1 MGKTLTKIK
10 FDNFPE
16 RKNNLALANS
26 SITQEKAAVDKEL
39 RKMTL
44 LNKEN
49 AEKKDSSL
57 IEGSLINHCI
67 LRSLDRQS
75 KQDIITGVSLY
86 SVKANQEIYRQGDSP
101 GCFYI
106 LQNGT
111 CDVLINGEKKQRLQK
126 GNIFG
131 ETDILFGTN
140 RDCTIKTNSDCN
152 VWAMEK
158 KNLKKFIDHMKSVTS
173 KEINSSIGRSPL
185 FSTVKEDEKSKL
197 FNNSYTET
205 YNQNHTIYDKGCIS
219 NCLYILKDGNVDIKK
234 DGKLVNSLKRGD
246 CFGLPEVLANCNRI
260 FQANSKGK
268 TTLITIPVSSLISLY
283 GDNFRSSVAL
293 LMIKNAFEN
302 NQFLKKVDPKSID
315 DKILNLFKFK
325 YYDKETDILR
335 AKEHKNFQLV
345 VCLEGELVETN
356 SHKSI
361 CSKNNVLF
369 GKEIYDD
376 DESETPSPIKC
387 KPFSVLAIAK
397 YDDVKRQFK
406 GPFNGKGK
414 SVSSGSTG
422 TKKYSA
428 YSGNARNTVPNTSNT
443 SSAHRSVISA
453 NLGTSS
459 NLRSNYYTGNTGVKN
474 NLEASTN
481 LRSTRITGEKSN
493 LGNSK
498 NIRNV
503 RNSSNTTSTNIS
515 SNLGGTRF
523 TANSSATKK
532 LGASANLGG
541 GAANLRNAFT
551 LGSLYSKGS
560 SNGKKLDLIS
570 AIKQLQKVKLFKNF
584 TKAKFENLSSK
595 IKIEQIPDKQ
605 NVITEGEE
613 GTRFYIIKKGQVDIF
628 VKGKYIRTMN
638 ENEYLGERALFFKEP
653 RSATAT
659 AHGDCEVYF
668 LEKEDFETVIE
679 KNLKDYLKDR
689 LYLQD
694 NTVSLEDLEF
704 YMNLGSG
711 SYGNV
716 SLVKSKKNKFFY
728 AIKNMSCKQILYEE
742 LHQNLELERAILLK
756 IDHPFIVK
764 LVKTMKDKN
773 YIYFLMDYIK
783 GKELFDVLR
792 DIGQLNKFQ
801 TQFYTASIMLAVQYL
816 HERNFIY
823 RDIKPEN
830 IMVLGNG
837 FIKLIDFGTAKAIKD
852 KATTLIG
859 TPHYMAPEVILGKGY
874 SFPCDIWSIAIMMY
888 EFICGKVPF
897 GENLEEPMDVYLT
910 VINE

>member
-1 MGKTLTKIK
+1 MGKIFSKIRI
-10 FDNFPE
+10 DNFPE
-16 RKNNLALANS
+16 RKNNLSFANTS
-26 SITQEKAAVDKEL
+26 PSQEKAAVDKEL

-44 LNKEN
+44 LNKQNE
-49 AEKKDSSL
+49 EKKDSSL
-57 IEGSLINHCI
+57 IEGSLSNHCI
-67 LRSLDRQS
+67 LRALDRQT
-75 KQDIITGVSLY
+75 KQDVITGLSLY
-86 SVKANQEIYRQGDSP
+86 SVKANQEIYRQGDAP

-106 LQNGT
+106 LQSGT
-111 CDVLINGEKKQRLQK
+111 CDVLINGEKKQKLQK

-140 RDCTIKTNSDCN
+140 RDCTIKTTSDCN
-152 VWAMEK
+152 VWLMEK
-158 KNLKKFIDHMKSVTS
+158 RNFKKIIDHMKDVNF
-173 KEINSSIGRSPL
+173 KEINSSLGRNPL
-185 FSTVKEDEKSKL
+185 FSSVNEDEKAKL
-197 FNNSYTET
+197 FNNFYTET
-205 YNQNHTIYDKGCIS
+205 YMQNHTIYDKGCIS

-260 FQANSKGK
+260 FQADSKGR
-268 TTLITIPVSSLISLY
+268 TTLITIPVSSLNSLY
-283 GDNFRSSVAL
+283 GDNFRAAVTL

-302 NQFLKKVDPKSID
+302 NQYLKKVDPKRID
-315 DKILNLFKFK
+315 DKILNLFQLK

-335 AKEHKNFQLV
+335 AKDNKNSLLV

-356 SHKSI
+356 SRKSV
-361 CSKNNVLF
+361 CQKNNILF

-376 DESETPSPIKC
+376 DASETASPIKC
-387 KPFSVLAIAK
+387 KPSSFLAIAK
-397 YDDVKRQFK
+397 YNDVKKQFG
-406 GPFNGKGK
+406 GPFNGQ
-414 SVSSGSTG
+414 TG
-422 TKKYSA
+422 AGAQKV
-428 YSGNARNTVPNTSNT
+428 SGNISNSVNLNST
-443 SSAHRSVISA
+443 HRSVRSSNLGA
-453 NLGTSS
+453 STSLRNRFSSKPGNLGTS
-459 NLRSNYYTGNTGVKN
+459 GNTGNK
-474 NLEASTN
+474 LD
-481 LRSTRITGEKSN
+481 LKSAVGKV
-493 LGNSK
+493 LNS
-498 NIRNV
+498 
-503 RNSSNTTSTNIS
+503 
-515 SNLGGTRF
+515 
-523 TANSSATKK
+523 
-532 LGASANLGG
+532 GA
-541 GAANLRNAFT
+541 
-551 LGSLYSKGS
+551 
-560 SNGKKLDLIS
+560 GKKLDLKG
-570 AIKQLQKVKLFKNF
+570 AIGQLQKVNLFKNF
-584 TKAKFENLSSK
+584 TKAKFENLSQK
-595 IKIEQIPDKQ
+595 IKVEKISDKN
-605 NVITEGEE
+605 NVISEGEE

-679 KNLKDYLKDR
+679 KNLKDR

-694 NTVSLEDLEF
+694 NTVALEDLEF

-728 AIKNMSCKQILYEE
+728 AIKNLSCKQILYEN
-742 LHQNLELERAILLK
+742 LTRSLELERAILLK

-764 LVKTMKDKN
+764 LVKTMKDKD

-801 TQFYTASIMLAVQYL
+801 TQFYSASIMLAVQYL
-816 HERNFIY
+816 HERKFVY

-837 FIKLIDFGTAKAIKD
+837 FIKLIDFGTAKAISGQTK
-852 KATTLIG
+852 TLIG

-874 SFPCDIWSIAIMMY
+874 SFPCDFWSIAIMMY

-897 GENLEEPMDVYLT
+897 GEDLEEPMDVYLK